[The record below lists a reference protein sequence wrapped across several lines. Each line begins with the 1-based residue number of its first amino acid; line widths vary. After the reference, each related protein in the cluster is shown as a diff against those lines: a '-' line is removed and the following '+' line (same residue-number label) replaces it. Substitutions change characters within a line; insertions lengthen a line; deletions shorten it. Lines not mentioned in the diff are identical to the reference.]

1 MYATVTHDELHWSVF
16 TVHVLL
22 SAVLQS
28 HALNHGLISRAG
40 GRVVDDDHRRKFVS
54 ILIPTVTSVCTPFQL
69 KAEESRSDATRIFNG
84 IYDPKLRNYLNLS
97 LPTWQGTALPGP
109 LSLSEA
115 CSHLMDDKNLS
126 FNMGRWPDP
135 MLRHP
140 ASHVPADVF
149 QNEIQR
155 EQLQLVATALMN
167 TARREEAVGLAAQQC
182 GIDASLIYIDDV
194 GGVSTKSNS
203 HSDEILGEGSYN
215 RRSINRF
222 AARNNRQGK
231 GIFLVNPR
239 IIQRSPESEMIV
251 WTEQCLVLPPEFRA
265 TLLRDAE
272 VTVEFESLDGITKH
286 IKLQGE
292 YARCV
297 QHEMDH
303 DRGVL
308 IVDHVSLDELLVIDG
323 KKFMADVENS
333 DGLHSRRM
341 QQAYSRELSESSLRK
356 CS

>member
-1 MYATVTHDELHWSVF
+1 MNYMWSVF
-16 TVHVLL
+16 PAHVLL

-28 HALNHGLISRAG
+28 HALTFTLNHGLTSRAG
-40 GRVVDDDHRRKFVS
+40 DRVVYDDHRRKFVS
-54 ILIPTVTSVCTPFQL
+54 ILIPTVTSICTPLQL
-69 KAEESRSDATRIFNG
+69 KAEESRSHATQIFNG
-84 IYDPKLRNYLNLS
+84 IYDPKLRSYLNLS

-109 LSLSEA
+109 LTLSEA
-115 CSHLMDDKNLS
+115 CTQLIDNSKPY
-126 FNMGRWPDP
+126 FNMGKWPDP

-140 ASHVPADVF
+140 ASHVHADVF

-155 EQLQLVATALMN
+155 EQLQLVAAALMN

-194 GGVSTKSNS
+194 SGASTKSNS
-203 HSDEILGEGSYN
+203 YRGKVLGEGNYN
-215 RRSINRF
+215 RRLINWF
-222 AARNNRQGK
+222 TTRNNRQGK

-239 IIQRSPESEMIV
+239 IIQRAPESKMIV

-286 IKLQGE
+286 INLQGE

-308 IVDHVSLDELLVIDG
+308 IVDHVSLDELLVVDG
-323 KKFMADVENS
+323 KKFMADIENS